1 MRTQEHL
8 LKRAGGYAFLVDTH
22 ISAKLKQ
29 DGEIPISPESHP
41 NIFRRALN
49 YLEHDMVRLIR

>member
-1 MRTQEHL
+1 MRTQDHL

-22 ISAKLKQ
+22 ISAKLKR
-29 DGEIPISPESHP
+29 DGEIPISTKNHTK
-41 NIFRRALN
+41 IIRRALS